1 MILDFSFLMTILLI
15 ILYIFTII
23 NSKEKLNKKK
33 RKNQF
38 IGLIWGIFN
47 CFENIFLL

>member
-1 MILDFSFLMTILLI
+1 MKKLLLIFSFSFLKIILLN
-15 ILYIFTII
+15 ILYILI
-23 NSKEKLNKKK
+23 NISNKEKLNKKK

-47 CFENIFLL
+47 C